1 MREDFFTILR
11 KGNTKM
17 SNIIWQQDQI
27 SYVVEQYNLHHS
39 TTAIANQFNVSAEA
53 IRTLLRKQHVH
64 VQTLTELQT
73 IDYPRNSKFFA
84 QIDTPQKAYWL
95 GFLYADGYISLRNE
109 IRIDLKQDDDQHLNK
124 FRTAIQAINHQ
135 IGYSE
140 KREGDKVFPQ
150 AYFTIRDK
158 EMAADLN
165 RLGCYNNKSSSL
177 VFPTYKQV
185 PLKYMSHFIRGYF
198 DGDGSINYSKS
209 RYVRNTDGESANQW
223 KISFAG
229 TPEFLTGLKKVL
241 NKDSLT
247 LEKVTGNNFTKLTIS
262 GNNQVAELGEYLW
275 YESYDE
281 IELTRKKEK
290 YSQFLSERLGDEPVL
305 AGCENDSNVFAN
317 GETLEIDNTVPS
329 LEIERCND

>member
-11 KGNTKM
+11 KGNSKM

-39 TTAIANQFNVSAEA
+39 TTTIAKQFDVSAEA
-53 IRTLLRKQHVH
+53 IRSLLRKQNVH
-64 VQTLTELQT
+64 IQTLTERQMT
-73 IDYPRNSKFFA
+73 DYPRNSKFFSC
-84 QIDTPQKAYWL
+84 IDTPQKAYWL
-95 GFLYADGYISLRNE
+95 GFLYADGYISTQNE
-109 IRIDLKQDDDQHLNK
+109 IRINLKRDDEDHLK
-124 FRTAIQAINHQ
+124 KIQKAIQAINHQ

-140 KREGDKVFPQ
+140 KRDGEKIFYQ
-150 AYFTIRDK
+150 AYFSIRDK
-158 EMAADLN
+158 QMVADLE

-209 RYVRNTDGESANQW
+209 HYVRNTDGASSNRW
-223 KISFAG
+223 KISFVG

-241 NKDSLT
+241 NKDSIA
-247 LEKVTGNNFTKLTIS
+247 LEKITGNNFTNLTIS

-290 YSQFLSERLGDEPVL
+290 YSQFLSERLGDEPVHT
-305 AGCENDSNVFAN
+305 GCENDFTVLAN

-329 LEIERCND
+329 LK